1 MHSSIDIAIPDVQA
15 ANIKGCIV
23 TFLQILIF
31 WWYIMYFK

>member
-15 ANIKGCIV
+15 ANINGCIV